1 MTELLNVEFVDE
13 TGTTRKL
20 TKSEILVF
28 TNLLFGAGN
37 DTTNKLIGWMGK
49 VLAEHPDQRREI
61 AENRALIPQAIEEL
75 LRFQSPGPSVARY
88 VAKDTEVLDTTV
100 PEGSL
105 ILALVASGNRDES
118 KFVDGDSFNI
128 HRERVPHL
136 SFGFGFHNC
145 LGNALARV
153 EGRAALDEI
162 LNRFPE
168 WDVDLEN
175 AIMRPSTTVRGW
187 DKLPAHTSR
196 ARRAA

>member
-1 MTELLNVEFVDE
+1 LNVEFVDE